1 MTWISVYMTKRG
13 KNQIS
18 ELKIILKQVMIP
30 EWNSATSRI
39 REKIIQIDLKKL
51 ACDYF
56 YKIQG

>member
-1 MTWISVYMTKRG
+1 MTWISVYMTKGG

-39 REKIIQIDLKKL
+39 REKIIQIDLKKF